1 MIVNRRTF
9 NVKQGRMEEA
19 VALIKAGFEAFPSYT
34 GAYRI
39 YTWSILASA
48 PGDVMVV
55 EFEYEDFEAYQR
67 LWNEWAASP
76 GAEVY
81 YEQSPEIFERGGSSE
96 IWELA
101 ASR

>member
-1 MIVNRRTF
+1 MIINRRTF
-9 NVKQGRMEEA
+9 HAKPGRTEEA
-19 VALIKAGFEAFPSYT
+19 AAALKGAIESFPAYT

-39 YTWSILASA
+39 YTWGLLAT
-48 PGDVMVV
+48 PPENTVVV

-67 LWNEWAASP
+67 LWNEWAATP
-76 GAEVY
+76 EAAKYAE
-81 YEQSPEIFERGGSSE
+81 ETAELWENRSDNE

>member
-9 NVKQGRMEEA
+9 NVKPGLMEEA
-19 VALIKAGFEAFPSYT
+19 VALLKAGFEAFPAYT

-39 YTWSILASA
+39 YAWSILAAA

-55 EFEYEDFEAYQR
+55 EFEYEDLEAYQR
-67 LWNEWAASP
+67 LWTEWAASP
-76 GAEVY
+76 GAAAY
-81 YEQSPEIFERGGSSE
+81 FEKSGELFDRGGSSE